1 MIENN
6 MIQISLLVII
16 LLSIW
21 ILVQSNNC
29 TDIMISRS
37 KEHMSNDCN
46 CIDNMDVDQYNDHT
60 IYTPYHTCQTIDGLS
75 ENSNEIRKHVHS
87 MFNDYDKLFCG
98 SNDGMIIRKNDDY
111 NNFPVDPY
119 LNY

>member
-1 MIENN
+1 

-21 ILVQSNNC
+21 MLTQSNC
-29 TDIMISRS
+29 MIDNKISKS

-60 IYTPYHTCQTIDGLS
+60 IYTPYHTCQTIDDLS
-75 ENSNEIRKHVHS
+75 NSNRMFQHVHS
-87 MFNDYDKLFCG
+87 MFNDYDKSFCE